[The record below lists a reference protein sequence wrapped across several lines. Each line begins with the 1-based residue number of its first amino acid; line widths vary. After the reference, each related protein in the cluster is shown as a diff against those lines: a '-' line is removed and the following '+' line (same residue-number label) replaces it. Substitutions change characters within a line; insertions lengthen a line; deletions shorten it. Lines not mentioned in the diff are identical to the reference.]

1 MIPIFELSSGDED
14 APMLARECA
23 RRVGLPSADCDELA
37 ELVAS
42 RAGDSLLSFGLDAGA
57 FVMCIDGRTEV
68 RREVDDAKFDAQG
81 LTELRL
87 ELVAS
92 HARAALGELKRQNA
106 ELLDALAQ
114 KELAEEL
121 HRVSERRLELAAEA
135 AGLGTW
141 EVNGDVRLSPRAAEL
156 LGLESPVGLADL
168 GESLQEG
175 GRRLVEAVREL
186 EVRDEVELDVRTD
199 DRWLQLRGAKI
210 GNPPRVVGTVLDI
223 TERKEREQEVRFRLD
238 VERQLVGIVSHD
250 LKSPLAAIAMGIGM
264 LDDADAFVVE
274 RMRSSVK
281 RAQQLIFDLLDFTR
295 ARLGGGIPVETRLM
309 DLVPLVRECLE
320 QSRLTHGER
329 EILYVGPDS
338 VRGSVDPARVAQV
351 VTNLLAN
358 AIEYGDPKRPIRV
371 SCEQSEVWASISVHN
386 HGDPIPADRLETIF
400 EPLERAQ
407 PGERGSLGLGL
418 FIVDAIVQ
426 AHDGDIDVQSSS
438 AGTEFTVRFR
448 AS

>member
-14 APMLARECA
+14 APQLARECA
-23 RRVGLPSADCDELA
+23 RRVGLSSADCDALA
-37 ELVAS
+37 DVIE
-42 RAGDSLLSFGLDAGA
+42 RREGDSLLSFGLDAGA
-57 FVMCIDGRTEV
+57 FVMCIDGRVEA
-68 RREVDDAKFDAQG
+68 RHEVDDSRFDAKG

-87 ELVAS
+87 ELVAG

-141 EVNGDVRLSPRAAEL
+141 EVNGDVRLSPRAAQL
-156 LGLESPVGLADL
+156 LGLESPVGLSEL

-186 EVRDEVELDVRTD
+186 DTRDEVELDVRTD

-223 TERKEREQEVRFRLD
+223 TERKQREQEMRFRLD

-250 LKSPLAAIAMGIGM
+250 LKSPLAAIAMGVGM

-295 ARLGGGIPVETRLM
+295 ARLGSGIPVQPRPTNLA
-309 DLVPLVRECLE
+309 PLVQECVD
-320 QSRLTHGER
+320 QARLAQPDR
-329 EILYVGPDS
+329 EIRFEGAGS
-338 VRGSVDPARVAQV
+338 VRAQVDPARVAQV
-351 VTNLLAN
+351 VTNLVAN
-358 AIEYGDPKRPIRV
+358 AIEYGDPERAIRV
-371 SCEQSEVWASISVHN
+371 RCEGTDQGASIAVHN
-386 HGDPIPADRLETIF
+386 HGEPIPEDRLATIF

-418 FIVDAIVQ
+418 FIVDAIVR
-426 AHDGDIDVQSSS
+426 AHEGKLEVQSTS
-438 AGTEFTVRFR
+438 AGTEFVVRFR